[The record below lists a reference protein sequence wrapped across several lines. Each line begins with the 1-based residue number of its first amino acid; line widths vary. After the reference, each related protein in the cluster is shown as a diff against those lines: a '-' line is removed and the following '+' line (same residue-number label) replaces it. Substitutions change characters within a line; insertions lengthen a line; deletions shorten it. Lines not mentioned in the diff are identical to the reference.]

1 MQNGNGR
8 AERKWTGRTAYGRA
22 ERKANGTVWETGN
35 KGEEMYT
42 FDSRIRYSETDSEG
56 KLSLDALLNY
66 FQDVSTFQS
75 EDLGVGVAPLKE
87 RNLVWVLAYW
97 QIVVEEYPMLCDE
110 VTVGTFP
117 YAFRGCMGSRNF
129 FMTDRSGNYY
139 AKADSLWSLLD
150 ATTFKLS
157 KVPQDIHGVYGM
169 EEKLDM
175 PYAGRKLSVP
185 EEGIMKEAIE
195 VKLHHLDTN
204 KHVNNGQYVRMAG
217 NFLPEGFVIGQ
228 MRAEYRR
235 QARLHDKLYPFV
247 AEYEQEGKEVWVIS
261 LRDKE
266 GNPYVNVE
274 FTRM

>member
-1 MQNGNGR
+1 
-8 AERKWTGRTAYGRA
+8 
-22 ERKANGTVWETGN
+22 
-35 KGEEMYT
+35 MYT

-66 FQDVSTFQS
+66 FQDVSTVQS

-157 KVPQDIHGVYGM
+157 KVPQDIHDVYVM

-175 PYAGRKLSVP
+175 PYAGRKIPVP

-217 NFLPEGFVIGQ
+217 NFLPEDFVIGQ

-247 AEYEQEGKEVWVIS
+247 AEYEQDGKEVRVIS
-261 LRDKE
+261 LRDEE

-274 FTRM
+274 FTRRSR